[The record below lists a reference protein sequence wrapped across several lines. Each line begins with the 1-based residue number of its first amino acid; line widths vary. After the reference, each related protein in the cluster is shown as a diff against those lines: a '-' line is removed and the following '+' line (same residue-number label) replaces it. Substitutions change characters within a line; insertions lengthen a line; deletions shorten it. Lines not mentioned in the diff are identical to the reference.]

1 LYNSNG
7 TSSFVLKLGKTT
19 IAHMRGL
26 NENEALS
33 HTPVF
38 DWFQIFRGGNE
49 DFDNDPMGEEPL
61 NVQNLETVAKF
72 MKWWPET
79 VK

>member
-1 LYNSNG
+1 M
-7 TSSFVLKLGKTT
+7 K
-19 IAHMRGL
+19 GL
-26 NENEALS
+26 NEHAALS
-33 HTPVF
+33 HASVS
-38 DWFQIFRGGNE
+38 DWFQIFREGNE
-49 DFDNDPMGEEPL
+49 DSDNVPKGEQPL

>member
-1 LYNSNG
+1 MKQQSNIK
-7 TSSFVLKLGKTT
+7 FCFKLGENNYRS
-19 IAHMRGL
+19 HESL

-33 HTPVF
+33 HTS
-38 DWFQIFRGGNE
+38 QQ
-49 DFDNDPMGEEPL
+49 PL

-72 MKWWPET
+72 MKWWTEA